1 MRIFYVSQEAPTNT
15 KSTLWK
21 NNLHDSLID
30 LGHEVITFP
39 LDSSQNIN
47 QFSNTLF
54 KSIKNENDLNPI
66 TLFFSYLDDSSIT
79 PETIDEIKALEI
91 TTVNWF
97 CNASYQFYLVKKIS
111 PHYDYCLV
119 PEKFRIKDYNAI
131 GANPLYCQEAANPN
145 IYKPYDL
152 KKEFDVTFI
161 GQAYGDRPEY
171 VDFLVKNGIKINVWG
186 PYWNQFAA
194 NRHTLF
200 MTFLRSMK
208 ALILNRPTTKVS
220 HILPNEIIGPPLS
233 DANMIKMFSRSKIN
247 LGFSSCDTKTKDEP
261 AIKQIRLRDFEV
273 PMSGGF
279 YMVEYMEELEEFFE
293 IGKEIVCYENKEDLV
308 EKIRFYLKS
317 DSARE
322 KIRIAGHK
330 RCIKDHSWQKRFS
343 NVFTQIFYS
352 YIKRNINEY
361 IAAKNYVSS
370 HDQKNTETTY

>member
-15 KSTLWK
+15 KSMLWK

-47 QFSNTLF
+47 QFSNALF
-54 KSIKNENDLNPI
+54 KTIKEEHDLNSI

-79 PETIDEIKALEI
+79 PETIEKIKSLGI

-97 CNASYQFYLVKKIS
+97 CNASYQFHLVKNIS

-119 PEKFRIKDYNAI
+119 PEKFRIKDYKSV
-131 GANPLYCQEAANPN
+131 GANPIYCQEAANPN

-171 VDFLVKNGIKINVWG
+171 VDFLVNNGININVWG

-194 NRHTLF
+194 NRHTPF
-200 MTFLRSMK
+200 MKFLRSIK
-208 ALILNRPTTKVS
+208 AFILKRPFSKAS
-220 HILPNEIIGPPLS
+220 HILPNKIIGPPLS
-233 DANMIKMFSRSKIN
+233 DENMVKLFSRSKIN

-293 IGKEIVCYENKEDLV
+293 IDKEIVCYANKEDLV
-308 EKIRFYLKS
+308 DKIKFYLKN
-317 DSARE
+317 DSSRE
-322 KIRIAGHK
+322 KIRIAGYK
-330 RCIKDHSWQKRFS
+330 RCLKDHSWQKRFTD
-343 NVFTQIFYS
+343 VFSQIFNQD
-352 YIKRNINEY
+352 K
-361 IAAKNYVSS
+361 
-370 HDQKNTETTY
+370 